1 MEITDK
7 AKEMMFFKEIL
18 LEPRVFPVI
27 GNLHIFRFAP
37 KGKKTAPTD
46 EFPALQRGMSELEM
60 LNIALGR
67 PLSMEEREIFFSQ
80 HPEWFI

>member
-7 AKEMMFFKEIL
+7 AKEMLFFKEIL
-18 LEPRVFPVI
+18 LEPKVFTVI
-27 GNLHIFRFAP
+27 GNLRAFCFAP
-37 KGKKTAPTD
+37 KGKKTEPTD
-46 EFPALQRGMSELEM
+46 EFPALQEDMSELEM

-67 PLSMEEREIFFSQ
+67 PLSMEEREVFFSQ